1 VNDQIYVEYPEGGYA
16 PLFTM
21 RSGIATEPEAG
32 PEIER
37 PDSID
42 ADRSADA
49 KKREYES
56 AVSTQSRNLGPTILA
71 GALVLGFAVAILWLS
86 GHFTPW
92 PSRTGRKSI
101 AVLSFQ
107 NLSSSS
113 EDAWLSAAL
122 AEMLRTE
129 LSVDGKVRMI
139 SGEGTARASRELDVP
154 ASETLSKETLAKVG
168 NNLGADMIVT
178 GAFVAMQNPVAQLR
192 LDVHVQ
198 SVASGETTA
207 TASASGPLAAVFGL
221 VSRSGAEL
229 REKLG
234 LGPVDAPGRHALQA
248 SLPGGQVE
256 MRLYSEG
263 VEKLRLFEAL
273 AARDLLA
280 KSIELDPNYAVG
292 HSALAEAWSQL
303 GYSDAAKREAL
314 KAFELSGSLPREDRW
329 LIEGRLREMN
339 HEWERAIQIYKS
351 LREFYPD
358 VIDHALRLAE
368 TEVVAGRGKEALS
381 VVQEVRQ
388 EEDRTAHPFRHDA
401 RIDLAEAR
409 AYNSLSDYGDSL
421 VAAQRARESAT
432 SESAWLTVAAARIE
446 EGQAF
451 WRIGKLGPALA
462 SFDKAR
468 TLYAGVSDKRGVA
481 EALNAIAN
489 IASDQ
494 GDLITTEKTYEDAL
508 RVFREIGDKKG
519 TASALND
526 LAVLLKNQGN
536 RHAARPLYEESL
548 AVSKEIGDSYGQGR
562 ALFNLAFLH
571 WDDRAPG
578 PLPLYREALK
588 VFESVGSKNGERV
601 VLHELG
607 VWSNNHGQLTTALT
621 YFDRSVDLAAASG
634 AKADV
639 AFELGN
645 RTGVLTDLGRL
656 GEARASAA
664 KGLVLCSEL
673 SLDVSFCSRIHDD
686 LGRVLLQTGDIVGA
700 RAEYAAA
707 GRLFAKS
714 GNQAAAALNLARTAE
729 CDLEDGLIERAE
741 SIASQAVDELQR
753 RKSADREANII
764 LADCLL
770 RAGKH
775 WDARK
780 VISRTQE
787 LAKIEPAEDVN
798 MRLGM
803 LQARERAAA
812 GDRLS
817 AMRILR
823 DVVSQ
828 AQRDGYRGIELKARL
843 LVAQVIRGGANIGTA
858 NAQLLS
864 VISDAKAL
872 GFNLIARQATQR
884 QF

>member
-1 VNDQIYVEYPEGGYA
+1 
-16 PLFTM
+16 
-21 RSGIATEPEAG
+21 
-32 PEIER
+32 
-37 PDSID
+37 
-42 ADRSADA
+42 
-49 KKREYES
+49 
-56 AVSTQSRNLGPTILA
+56 
-71 GALVLGFAVAILWLS
+71 
-86 GHFTPW
+86 
-92 PSRTGRKSI
+92 
-101 AVLSFQ
+101 
-107 NLSSSS
+107 
-113 EDAWLSAAL
+113 
-122 AEMLRTE
+122 
-129 LSVDGKVRMI
+129 
-139 SGEGTARASRELDVP
+139 
-154 ASETLSKETLAKVG
+154 
-168 NNLGADMIVT
+168 
-178 GAFVAMQNPVAQLR
+178 
-192 LDVHVQ
+192 
-198 SVASGETTA
+198 
-207 TASASGPLAAVFGL
+207 
-221 VSRSGAEL
+221 
-229 REKLG
+229 
-234 LGPVDAPGRHALQA
+234 
-248 SLPGGQVE
+248 
-256 MRLYSEG
+256 
-263 VEKLRLFEAL
+263 
-273 AARDLLA
+273 
-280 KSIELDPNYAVG
+280 
-292 HSALAEAWSQL
+292 
-303 GYSDAAKREAL
+303 
-314 KAFELSGSLPREDRW
+314 
-329 LIEGRLREMN
+329 
-339 HEWERAIQIYKS
+339 
-351 LREFYPD
+351 
-358 VIDHALRLAE
+358 
-368 TEVVAGRGKEALS
+368 
-381 VVQEVRQ
+381 
-388 EEDRTAHPFRHDA
+388 
-401 RIDLAEAR
+401 
-409 AYNSLSDYGDSL
+409 
-421 VAAQRARESAT
+421 
-432 SESAWLTVAAARIE
+432 
-446 EGQAF
+446 
-451 WRIGKLGPALA
+451 
-462 SFDKAR
+462 
-468 TLYAGVSDKRGVA
+468 
-481 EALNAIAN
+481 
-489 IASDQ
+489 
-494 GDLITTEKTYEDAL
+494 
-508 RVFREIGDKKG
+508 
-519 TASALND
+519 
-526 LAVLLKNQGN
+526 
-536 RHAARPLYEESL
+536 
-548 AVSKEIGDSYGQGR
+548 
-562 ALFNLAFLH
+562 
-571 WDDRAPG
+571 
-578 PLPLYREALK
+578 
-588 VFESVGSKNGERV
+588 
-601 VLHELG
+601 
-607 VWSNNHGQLTTALT
+607 
-621 YFDRSVDLAAASG
+621 
-634 AKADV
+634 V